1 MAKLSLKD
9 AQQTQLFTFSFP
21 LRIYYED
28 TDSGGVVYHGQ
39 YVRFLE
45 RARTEWLRYL
55 GFNNTELERKY
66 KMLWVVTEMT
76 LNFVKSAR
84 LDDNLDVTVAVETMG
99 RVRCTFYQEVRRGD
113 ETILKAR
120 VTVASVAAD
129 SFKPIEFPSD
139 VKRKMEATCL

>member
-76 LNFVKSAR
+76 INFVKPAR

-99 RVRCTFYQEVRRGD
+99 RVRCTFHQEVRRRD

-129 SFKPIEFPSD
+129 SFKPIVFPSV
-139 VKRKMEATCL
+139 VKRKM

>member
-1 MAKLSLKD
+1 MAKISLKH
-9 AQQTQLFTFSFP
+9 AEQTQLFTYSFP

-45 RARTEWLRYL
+45 RARTEWLRFL

-66 KMLWVVTEMT
+66 KMLWVVTEMSM
-76 LNFVKSAR
+76 NFLKAAR

-99 RVRCTFYQEVRRGD
+99 RVRCTFHQEVKRGD
-113 ETILKAR
+113 EVLLKAR
-120 VTVASVAAD
+120 VTVASVSAT
-129 SFKPIEFPSD
+129 SFKPIEFPAD

>member
-1 MAKLSLKD
+1 MAKISLKH
-9 AQQTQLFTFSFP
+9 AEQSPLFTYSFP

-55 GFNNTELERKY
+55 GFNNTDLERRY

-76 LNFVKSAR
+76 MNFLKAAR

-99 RVRCTFYQEVRRGD
+99 RVRCTFHQEIKRGD
-113 ETILKAR
+113 ELILSAR

-129 SFKPIEFPSD
+129 SFKPIEFPTD
-139 VKRKMEATCL
+139 VKRKMEATCT

>member
-1 MAKLSLKD
+1 MAKISLKN
-9 AQQTQLFTFSFP
+9 AEQTQLFTYSFP

-45 RARTEWLRYL
+45 RARTEWLRFL
-55 GFNNTELERKY
+55 GFNNIELERKY
-66 KMLWVVTEMT
+66 KMLWVVTELSMSF
-76 LNFVKSAR
+76 LKSAR

-99 RVRCTFYQEVRRGD
+99 RVRCTFYQEIKRGD
-113 ETILKAR
+113 EVLLTAR
-120 VTVASVAAD
+120 VTVASVSAD
-129 SFKPIEFPSD
+129 SFKPIEFPAD

>member
-1 MAKLSLKD
+1 MAKLSLKN
-9 AQQTQLFTFSFP
+9 AQQTPLFTFAFP

-55 GFNNTELERKY
+55 GFSNIDLEKRY
-66 KMLWVVTEMT
+66 KMFWVVTEMT
-76 LNFVKSAR
+76 LNFLKSAK
-84 LDDNLDVTVAVETMG
+84 LDDNLEVTVSVENMG
-99 RVRCTFYQEVRRGD
+99 RVRCTFYQEIRRG
-113 ETILKAR
+113 EEIILKAR

-129 SFKPIEFPSD
+129 SYKPIEFPAE
-139 VKRKMEATCL
+139 VKRKMEATCT

>member
-1 MAKLSLKD
+1 MAKLSMRD

-45 RARTEWLRYL
+45 RARTDGCAIF
-55 GFNNTELERKY
+55 GFNNTELEKKY

-76 LNFVKSAR
+76 MNFLKPAR
-84 LDDNLDVTVAVETMG
+84 LDDNLEVTVAVETMG
-99 RVRCTFYQEVRRGD
+99 RVRCTFHQEVKRGD

-120 VTVASVAAD
+120 VTVASVSAD
-129 SFKPIEFPSD
+129 GMKPIEFPAD
-139 VKRKMEATCL
+139 VKRKMDATLN

>member
-1 MAKLSLKD
+1 MAKISLKN
-9 AQQTQLFTFSFP
+9 AEQTQLFTYSFP
-21 LRIYYED
+21 MRIYYED

-45 RARTEWLRYL
+45 RARTEWLRFL
-55 GFNNTELERKY
+55 GFNNIELERKY

-76 LNFVKSAR
+76 MNFLKPAR

-99 RVRCTFYQEVRRGD
+99 RVRCTFHQEVKRGD
-113 ETILKAR
+113 EILLNAR
-120 VTVASVAAD
+120 VTVASVSAD
-129 SFKPIEFPSD
+129 SFKPIEFPAD

>member
-1 MAKLSLKD
+1 MAKLSLRD

-45 RARTEWLRYL
+45 RARTEWLRFL
-55 GFNNTELERKY
+55 GFNNIELERKY

-76 LNFVKSAR
+76 MQFLKPAR
-84 LDDNLDVTVAVETMG
+84 LDDNLEVTVAVETMG
-99 RVRCTFYQEVRRGD
+99 RVRCTFRQEVKRG
-113 ETILKAR
+113 EEVILKAR
-120 VTVASVAAD
+120 VTVASVSANAM
-129 SFKPIEFPSD
+129 KPIEFPAD
-139 VKRKMEATCL
+139 VKRKMEATLS

>member
-84 LDDNLDVTVAVETMG
+84 LDDNLEVTVSVETMG

>member
-76 LNFVKSAR
+76 MNFVKSAR
-84 LDDNLDVTVAVETMG
+84 LDDNLEVTVSVETMG